1 MGRSRSAEQTARVLL
16 SSAIRHD
23 TWECKALS
31 DAVGGRLFTARFV
44 WGEWPMAP
52 ELQYAIALHM
62 TFYDRVKCA
71 FVGATYTVLKDAPTE
86 PLIFQNCGENVLLVV
101 EVVARDERHNAP
113 AEERRVLMWGYV
125 PLTEVCTLHTID
137 LRPGSAQLLQL
148 NSTSWPSNNRGE
160 TYYLK
165 YTCVEVEDFVL
176 TQLMSRLVPPGV
188 IVPESFTENRPQCST
203 HSFRCAVRDIQ
214 LFPTLENPEWRDK
227 SAEWRVAAVS
237 HNGYQQLGQGA
248 EVPLV
253 FDDETFTSVST
264 TSNSNSISGSG
275 SSESSNDFTQTSTS
289 VYASV
294 EKRKQQSTS
303 IVHSVAPLEMDGLPV
318 HSATSLVLAIRRRRM
333 ESQHFEVIGFCV
345 FPLCVMPMKD
355 RDLRVENLP
364 ILHGPFSCRDPRM
377 LMLESS
383 SPYGKQPFT
392 LTLTVEYHDTLVVDT
407 FPVSAPTSRH
417 PLDKRELVKTGEK
430 GADEKEFLAGAYDI
444 TQTFSSSTVV
454 PGKIMGI
461 VSTEELEEAK
471 KATTEAATAPAVL
484 GVTPTEHAATTTSP
498 VKLTYP
504 SPDAL
509 VAGKWATEDYSSV
522 GVFKMLCDVM
532 EELRRLREMQ
542 ESAMRR
548 RHQKDGLAGRGDE
561 TGKRLDDATGV
572 EVVDLSPMPIAISW
586 ETRCLIEEDLQPIL
600 HPVHGTRLE
609 DHALASSHDMTASLV
624 GFRFEGLTADASIHV
639 PEDVCFIF
647 SFGSLPLQTI
657 GPIRTV
663 CIDKSNQLRT
673 FKLYEGAERGGMVW
687 CEPLEAAEDP
697 FVQKYR
703 QEKDA
708 TLHIH
713 VYDALTMFY
722 VSSVDVQLAH
732 FRRPY
737 NADSARIPMDIPLYR
752 DLSLTERSIPP
763 KVFPLVRN
771 AGQLH
776 VTLFCVA
783 AKGGSAAQSRNK
795 MLIPPSGS
803 RVIVAKKLPHAKIIE
818 NHLLEGEKTDAGL
831 KISVESG
838 AAHPSDAVVTSQ
850 GPPQLSSSSSQQQ
863 PQQQLV
869 PAASSTNEETSGMHW
884 RRAQHVKQI
893 YGNRTI
899 LPGVPNGHR
908 FQDGDLEFR
917 LRYLEKQRDE
927 MKSRKIAEAL
937 MERLTAHHYV
947 YVSSCRP
954 EVTRTPFQNPFA
966 SAMQFT
972 VEVDTPAKGALEI
985 ASSPSFYLGPREW
998 TEVVLVVRLNA
1009 IANTRDAESKHLRAR
1024 LFTDGRE
1031 VVRIV
1036 DVHATLGPT
1045 FVDRRFE
1052 IYGPAGTE
1060 VSKKIFSRIF
1070 SSAIFPITSD
1080 RVKLLSRMRDMC
1092 ARTTIT
1098 SETTTAEVNAVLDPI
1113 TQSFVTAWEEV
1124 TVRTTIPPDEREQ
1137 RVEYLVLY
1145 KDDAMSHVIET
1156 WELCIFACHSVTSR
1170 ELLFGQTTTVALPAS
1185 GIEALYCSHS
1195 HVKVERGE
1203 GCYLLH
1209 VRPTEVGTQQVL
1221 LHALTNHHLAKTLL
1235 TIPTVYPTP
1244 TYTQTLE
1251 FSLADTTAPI
1261 FRRVQFVHRGT
1272 KEEVFTVR
1280 HNYKYQLRV
1289 TPKQF
1294 SLAPTDT
1301 QFITLQID
1309 MLSLPEGQM
1318 EGRWPMWIFINNAD
1332 DKTIESYLL
1341 NVVLRIHRVLHEV
1354 A

>member
-23 TWECKALS
+23 TWECKASS

-44 WGEWPMAP
+44 WEEWPMVP

-62 TFYDRVKCA
+62 TFYDRVACA

-86 PLIFQNCGENVLLVV
+86 PLIFQNRGENMLLVV
-101 EVVARDERHNAP
+101 EVVARDERHNALP
-113 AEERRVLMWGYV
+113 EERRVLMWGYV
-125 PLTEVCTLHTID
+125 PLTEVCTLRTID

-148 NSTSWPSNNRGE
+148 NSTSWPSNNRSE
-160 TYYLK
+160 TYSLK
-165 YTCVEVEDFVL
+165 YTCVEVEDVVL

-188 IVPESFTENRPQCST
+188 IVTQSFTENRPQSST
-203 HSFRCAVRDIQ
+203 HSFRCTVRDIQ

-237 HNGYQQLGQGA
+237 HNGYQQLGQGT

-253 FDDETFTSVST
+253 FDEEIVSSVST
-264 TSNSNSISGSG
+264 TSNISSGSG
-275 SSESSNDFTQTSTS
+275 SGSCESSNDFSHTSTS
-289 VYASV
+289 AYVSV
-294 EKRKQQSTS
+294 EKKKQQSTS
-303 IVHSVAPLEMDGLPV
+303 LVHSVVPLEMDLLPV
-318 HSATSLVLAIRRRRM
+318 HSATSLVLAIRRRGK
-333 ESQHFEVIGFCV
+333 ESQRFEVIGFCV

-392 LTLTVEYHDTLVVDT
+392 VTLTVEYHDTLVVDT
-407 FPVSAPTSRH
+407 FPVSAPTSRY
-417 PLDKRELVKTGEK
+417 PVDKRELAKTTDK
-430 GADEKEFLAGAYDI
+430 GAGGKEFLAGAYDI
-444 TQTFSSSTVV
+444 TQTFPPSTDV

-461 VSTEELEEAK
+461 VSTEELEEGK
-471 KATTEAATAPAVL
+471 KVAAAPAVSR
-484 GVTPTEHAATTTSP
+484 VTTTERTAEATP
-498 VKLTYP
+498 PLKLTYP

-509 VAGKWATEDYSSV
+509 VAGKWATEDNSSA

-548 RHQKDGLAGRGDE
+548 RDQKGGLVGREDE
-561 TGKRLDDATGV
+561 IGKRLGDAAGV
-572 EVVDLSPMPIAISW
+572 EVVDLSPMPLAISW
-586 ETRCLIEEDLQPIL
+586 ETRCLIEEGLQPIL

-624 GFRFEGLTADASIHV
+624 GIRFEGLTADASIHV

-663 CIDKSNQLRT
+663 CIDKNNQLRT

-687 CEPLEAAEDP
+687 CEPLEAVEDP
-697 FVQKYR
+697 FMQKYR
-703 QEKDA
+703 QVTDA

-732 FRRPY
+732 FCRPY
-737 NADSARIPMDIPLYR
+737 NAESARIPMDIPLYR

-763 KVFPLVRN
+763 KVFPILRN

-795 MLIPPSGS
+795 VLVPPSGS

-818 NHLLEGEKTDAGL
+818 THLLEGEKTDAGV
-831 KISVESG
+831 KMPVESG
-838 AAHPSDAVVTSQ
+838 AAHPSDTVVTSQ

-863 PQQQLV
+863 QQQLV
-869 PAASSTNEETSGMHW
+869 PATSSTNEETTGIHW

-893 YGNRTI
+893 YCNRTI
-899 LPGVPNGHR
+899 LPGVPNEHR
-908 FQDGDLEFR
+908 LQEGDLEFR

-954 EVTRTPFQNPFA
+954 EVTRTPFQNPFC
-966 SAMQFT
+966 SVMEFS

-985 ASSPSFYLGPREW
+985 VSPPTFYLGPREC

-1009 IANTRDAESKHLRAR
+1009 MAKTRDAESKHLRAR
-1024 LFTDGRE
+1024 LLTDGRE

-1060 VSKKIFSRIF
+1060 VSKKIFSRVF
-1070 SSAIFPITSD
+1070 SSALFPITSD

-1124 TVRTTIPPDEREQ
+1124 TVRTTIPRDERGQ

-1156 WELCIFACHSVTSR
+1156 WELCIFACQSVTSR

-1221 LHALTNHHLAKTLL
+1221 LHALTDHHLAKTLL

-1261 FRRVQFVHRGT
+1261 FRRLQFVHRGT

-1294 SLAPTDT
+1294 SLAPSDT
-1301 QFITLQID
+1301 QFIKLQID

-1341 NVVLRIHRVLHEV
+1341 NVVLRAHRVLHEM